1 MDAAGTSHMVLPLE
15 EARRIVEEQAS
26 SLVAARSETV
36 PLLDSPGR
44 VLAEEICADRD
55 FPPFPRSTRDGY
67 AVRAADVHGVPVELK
82 VVDEVR
88 AGDFRNVTVAAGEA
102 VEIMTGAP
110 VPVGAD
116 AVVMVE
122 YTAREGDRVA
132 IQRAVAPGE
141 NVVAQ
146 GAEARAGDVLL
157 ARGYRMNHAGVAIA
171 AAVGKA
177 GVQVY
182 ARPKVAIVATGDELV
197 AITESP
203 AAGQIRNSNTYSLA
217 VQVQNAG
224 GDPVLLPPAR
234 DDVVRLRESLIQ
246 AFEADLV
253 LISGGV
259 SMGKYD
265 LVEQVLADF
274 GARFFFTGALIQP
287 GKPVVFGHARNRYF
301 LGLPGNPVSTMVTFE
316 LFARPLLDGLS
327 GTSAGTLRY
336 VRARL
341 KADIQV
347 KTGLTRFL
355 PALLTGEYHDPMVEL
370 LSWKGSGDI
379 ATAARANCYVVV
391 PRNRDHIFA
400 DEWVDVMM

>member
-26 SLVAARSETV
+26 SLAAERTETV

-122 YTAREGDRVA
+122 YTARESDRVA

-182 ARPKVAIVATGDELV
+182 ARPKVAIVTTGDELV

-265 LVEQVLADF
+265 LVEQVLAEF

-379 ATAARANCYVVV
+379 ATAARANCYVVI

>member
-259 SMGKYD
+259 SMGEYD